1 MSFPAN
7 SPPALQ
13 VHSVEISRTFTVQY
27 SLWLSDYICV
37 RFLDFSI
44 RSQFRIPSVW
54 LLQTKSQL
62 LKCQRKKGRSMQGS
76 MVKVREKN
84 SRGCLQTFYYNLMA
98 CVSFRCAIPVMSF
111 QFLNLCVTLIS
122 LLQVLTTNMWLNLN
136 WMDTQLTWNDV
147 SKRIV

>member
-44 RSQFRIPSVW
+44 RSQFRIPSAW

-98 CVSFRCAIPVMSF
+98 CVSFPCAIPVISIF
-111 QFLNLCVTLIS
+111 QPVCDPHFLVTGPDDQYVAKPKLDGHTAH
-122 LLQVLTTNMWLNLN
+122 LE
-136 WMDTQLTWNDV
+136 
-147 SKRIV
+147 

>member
-1 MSFPAN
+1 
-7 SPPALQ
+7 
-13 VHSVEISRTFTVQY
+13 
-27 SLWLSDYICV
+27 
-37 RFLDFSI
+37 
-44 RSQFRIPSVW
+44 
-54 LLQTKSQL
+54 
-62 LKCQRKKGRSMQGS
+62 
-76 MVKVREKN
+76 
-84 SRGCLQTFYYNLMA
+84 MA